1 MTHVKK
7 EMLSFFMT
15 TKCNLDCSYCY
26 TNKLNHKHQ
35 TIDFEF
41 AKLGMD
47 EYFQT
52 DSRKRIRYQGAG
64 EPTCKFKLM
73 KEIRNYAYDI
83 VGEELSVE
91 IQTNGFFKQSI
102 RDWLCK
108 NVDVIWVSFDGLP
121 EMHDQYRREYLTNKP
136 TAKRIENNVRYLT
149 KNCKGITGIRTT
161 ITSES
166 IYKQIEILKYF
177 SDLGVE
183 HVWSDPVFP
192 SVGEK
197 DTSSSIDIMEY
208 AKEFIKASDFADEI
222 GISYGSILTCNFD
235 EETTYHCRACLP
247 MPHLTTDG
255 YVSACDM
262 ALFGEDNN
270 HMSVLIYGKW
280 DKKNNKIVYDQNKI
294 NMIRSRSA
302 DNMPGCKSCNAKYH
316 CAGYCLGE
324 VTNETGNMFGKK
336 VEVCE
341 PIRYLFKNLPAN
353 RRKYT
358 YMHP

>member
-7 EMLSFFMT
+7 EMLSFFVT
-15 TKCNLDCSYCY
+15 TECNLDCSYCY
-26 TNKLNHKHQ
+26 TNKGNHKHQ

-52 DSRKRIRYQGAG
+52 NYRKRIRYQGAG
-64 EPTCKFKLM
+64 EPTCKFGLM
-73 KEIRNYAYDI
+73 KKIRDYAYSI
-83 VGEELSVE
+83 VGDKLSLE
-91 IQTNGFFKQSI
+91 IQTNGVFEQSI
-102 RDWLCK
+102 RDWLCE

-121 EMHDQYRREYLTNKP
+121 EMHDQHRREYKTNKP
-136 TAKRIENNVRYLT
+136 TAKRIEKNVRYLT
-149 KNCKGITGIRTT
+149 KNCSGMTGIRTT

-166 IYKQIEILKYF
+166 IHKQIEFLKYF
-177 SDLGVE
+177 SNLGVE

-222 GISYGSILTCNFD
+222 GIFYGSILTCNFD

-302 DNMPGCKSCNAKYH
+302 DNMLGCKNCIAKYH

-353 RRKYT
+353 RRKYK
-358 YMHP
+358 YIHP